1 MIVQQE
7 ESLGNSDLL
16 LTTQSK
22 LTAGVLRAP
31 NNAQSL
37 PKPCNLCFSI
47 FHLHADYAASDQ
59 TTNFVISRRWP
70 AQPAELQS
78 VRLQTSEGGVHHHHQ
93 HQQWHVSIRM
103 DRDLFFFCISSL
115 LAVHPFRRL
124 PLPRENRI
132 SVLCPAGNRKL
143 PAETLSSASLR
154 RITSWLLEDN
164 VFLLLF
170 STPKSFGI
178 RSRFSPSY
186 SIFCLFFTVYNFT
199 LNVGWR
205 FDAEVFSWMSSAPHR
220 KSGSFW
226 NRS

>member
-7 ESLGNSDLL
+7 NRISWNSAPDLL

-70 AQPAELQS
+70 AQPAELQPDW
-78 VRLQTSEGGVHHHHQ
+78 LQTSRVACYPPPTTSTMTREHQ
-93 HQQWHVSIRM
+93 DGPWS
-103 DRDLFFFCISSL
+103 FFLLYFLSL

-154 RITSWLLEDN
+154 RITSRLLEDN

-170 STPKSFGI
+170 STPKFGI
-178 RSRFSPSY
+178 
-186 SIFCLFFTVYNFT
+186 
-199 LNVGWR
+199 
-205 FDAEVFSWMSSAPHR
+205 SWCHIAL
-220 KSGSFW
+220 
-226 NRS
+226 

>member
-7 ESLGNSDLL
+7 ESLGNSAPDLL

-47 FHLHADYAASDQ
+47 FHKIICMQ
-59 TTNFVISRRWP
+59 TMQPVIKPPTLWLVDDDLLNLLSCS
-70 AQPAELQS
+70 QS
-78 VRLQTSEGGVHHHHQ
+78 GCRPTRVACYPPPPTSTMTREHQ
-93 HQQWHVSIRM
+93 DGPWS
-103 DRDLFFFCISSL
+103 FFLLYFLSL

-154 RITSWLLEDN
+154 RITSRLLEDN

-170 STPKSFGI
+170 STPKFGI
-178 RSRFSPSY
+178 
-186 SIFCLFFTVYNFT
+186 
-199 LNVGWR
+199 
-205 FDAEVFSWMSSAPHR
+205 SWCHIAL
-220 KSGSFW
+220 
-226 NRS
+226 